1 MSKNFNQHYDNRAVY
16 KPWGQ
21 EYTIFRNKNLVA
33 ITLLNIKYKHK
44 TSLHCHPSKK
54 TGFIIL
60 NGTAQVQLGI
70 YNKNKK
76 KYKSLSSLVIR
87 SGLFHSLEAI
97 SKKGLI
103 ALEFESPVNKK
114 DLIRYEDEYGR
125 EEKPYE
131 NLKSTKKLGT
141 KILKFKKPRIGKLS
155 KYKLKDLEI
164 SLGFYKSL
172 NNFSDK
178 NKSISAILDGK
189 MINKKGQSVIK
200 YGEVVKTST
209 LQKLSKKFKIHNKM
223 LILKVRKI
231 NEK

>member
-1 MSKNFNQHYDNRAVY
+1 M
-16 KPWGQ
+16 
-21 EYTIFRNKNLVA
+21 
-33 ITLLNIKYKHK
+33 
-44 TSLHCHPSKK
+44 
-54 TGFIIL
+54 
-60 NGTAQVQLGI
+60 
-70 YNKNKK
+70 
-76 KYKSLSSLVIR
+76 
-87 SGLFHSLEAI
+87 
-97 SKKGLI
+97 
-103 ALEFESPVNKK
+103 
-114 DLIRYEDEYGR
+114 
-125 EEKPYE
+125 
-131 NLKSTKKLGT
+131 
-141 KILKFKKPRIGKLS
+141 
-155 KYKLKDLEI
+155 KDLEI